1 MRRGGCIRNMNRI
14 IHHGKARYPFKTQ
27 LMDCWLTGSTK
38 PALLRAATTL
48 HSRLPSSRSTT
59 GVWAARHG
67 EPHTA
72 SPPSHFAKD
81 PRNSSANSKESAL
94 GGRIHFP
101 IYKYQMLSPTLKKN
115 KSSYY
120 FVKAKQPETHSPS
133 VLFPNKCYNA
143 FTISSYKAQGSPQ
156 VCHKSSDSSEER
168 GCEKVLVKGSER
180 QPTFSKRHQDALLPG
195 VL

>member
-14 IHHGKARYPFKTQ
+14 IHHGKARYPFIH
-27 LMDCWLTGSTK
+27 
-38 PALLRAATTL
+38 AATML

-143 FTISSYKAQGSPQ
+143 FTISSYKAHRFVTNLQTPA
-156 VCHKSSDSSEER
+156 R
-168 GCEKVLVKGSER
+168 KGAAR
-180 QPTFSKRHQDALLPG
+180 RFW
-195 VL
+195 